1 MVSMVELAPELRPI
15 IKEAKKQWVF
25 SRKHKCPVHGEPLVK
40 LRLPHS
46 RYRCFAC
53 ELEGD
58 IKGGNDGKV

>member
-1 MVSMVELAPELRPI
+1 MVSMVELTPELRPI

-40 LRLPHS
+40 LRLPNSSYH
-46 RYRCFAC
+46 CLTC
-53 ELEGD
+53 EPEGG